1 VKAEFVHHR
10 ADGASLQQ
18 LLGLFERG
26 VLRVPEIRVMDL
38 SEAAEAHRL
47 SEAGHTRGK
56 IVLRVQDMQEGA
68 MPPTG
73 GIAATAST

>member
-1 VKAEFVHHR
+1 MRALVTAGGRLVAERMRIPGTGWIARVT
-10 ADGASLQQ
+10 DTEGNV
-18 LLGLFERG
+18 LGLFERG

-56 IVLRVQDMQEGA
+56 IVLR
-68 MPPTG
+68 P
-73 GIAATAST
+73 